1 MKTMFVAFCLQ
12 TFLKIVKIL
21 IYIMLVV
28 NGNCLYYLR
37 GAVIIYGHLFQLC
50 WVPLGVLNLRKP
62 PVYK

>member
-1 MKTMFVAFCLQ
+1 
-12 TFLKIVKIL
+12 
-21 IYIMLVV
+21 MLVV